1 MTLNED
7 PNTSSTASGGS
18 TTSGG
23 GGVAS
28 SVTNVA
34 GALSALSSASG
45 SMYVSIYVL
54 HSNSSCRRRL
64 RRVEFVEFVSLA
76 FPLLLFISPIIFG
89 IPTDGFNSSIFHRSR
104 GQSRKLVQA

>member
-45 SMYVSIYVL
+45 SMYVSICTIL
-54 HSNSSCRRRL
+54 HSNYSRRR
-64 RRVEFVEFVSLA
+64 RRRRIAVDIVGGPSNLSNLSRWPFLCCCLSL
-76 FPLLLFISPIIFG
+76 
-89 IPTDGFNSSIFHRSR
+89 
-104 GQSRKLVQA
+104 Q